1 MPMEYSFYV
10 FPLNKEMIYINDI
23 EIVVANAGHVKYVD
37 EVLETIN
44 HAAKVRGTG
53 IAKRSPE
60 YVKQKM
66 IEGKAVLALYKGEE
80 FAGFSYIESWSN
92 KTFVANSGLIVAP
105 KFRGIGLAKLIKRR
119 IFDLSREMFPNAKIF
134 SLTTGEAVMKMN
146 NELGY
151 RPVTFPS
158 LTDDEAFWRGCE
170 SCVNFDILQR
180 NGRRMCLCTGM
191 LYDPAEHME
200 EK

>member
-1 MPMEYSFYV
+1 MNES
-10 FPLNKEMIYINDI
+10 KEIK
-23 EIVVANAGHVKYVD
+23 IVVASADYVKYVD
-37 EVLETIN
+37 EILDTIN
-44 HAAKVRGTG
+44 LAAKVRGTG

-66 IEGKAVLALYKGEE
+66 IEHKAVVALCDGE

-92 KTFVANSGLIVAP
+92 KQFVANSGLIVAN
-105 KFRGIGLAKLIKRR
+105 KYRGIGLAKRIKRR
-119 IFDLSREMFPNAKIF
+119 IFDLSREMYPQAKIF

-151 RPVTFPS
+151 RPVAFGS
-158 LTDDEAFWRGCE
+158 LTDDESFWKGCE

-180 NGRRMCLCTGM
+180 NGSRMCLCTGM
-191 LYDPAEHME
+191 LYDPAEHAQDD
-200 EK
+200 KK

>member
-1 MPMEYSFYV
+1 
-10 FPLNKEMIYINDI
+10 MIDINDI
-23 EIVVANAGHVKYVD
+23 EIVVANASHVIYVD

-66 IEGKAVLALYKGEE
+66 LEHKAVVALYHGR

-92 KTFVANSGLIVAP
+92 KQFVANSGLIVADE
-105 KFRGIGLAKLIKRR
+105 FRGIGLAMRIKRR
-119 IFDLSREMFPNAKIF
+119 IFSLSREMFPSAKIF
-134 SLTTGEAVMKMN
+134 SLTTGAAVMKMN

-151 RPVTFPS
+151 RPVTFS
-158 LTDDEAFWRGCE
+158 QLTEDEAFWKGCE

-191 LYDPAEHME
+191 LYDPEEHKE
-200 EK
+200 NNNIDKPDNK

>member
-1 MPMEYSFYV
+1 MIES
-10 FPLNKEMIYINDI
+10 KEI
-23 EIVVANAGHVKYVD
+23 EIVVASSEHVKYVD
-37 EVLETIN
+37 EVLDTIN
-44 HAAKVRGTG
+44 RAAKVRGTG

-66 IEGKAVLALYKGEE
+66 IEGKAVLALYQGK

-92 KTFVANSGLIVAP
+92 KRFVANSGLIVSP
-105 KFRGIGLAKLIKRR
+105 EFRGHGVARRIKRR
-119 IFDLSREMFPNAKIF
+119 IFDLSREMFPEAKIF

-146 NELGY
+146 NELGF

-180 NGRRMCLCTGM
+180 NGRRMCLCTGLM
-191 LYDPAEHME
+191 YDPAEHTDDKQKKSE
-200 EK
+200 D

>member
-1 MPMEYSFYV
+1 MSDCSE
-10 FPLNKEMIYINDI
+10 I
-23 EIVVANAGHVKYVD
+23 EIFVAGEEHVKYVD
-37 EVLETIN
+37 EILETITA
-44 HAAKVRGTG
+44 AAKVRGTG

-60 YVKQKM
+60 YVRQKM
-66 IEGKAVLALYKGEE
+66 LEHKAVVALCGDE
-80 FAGFSYIESWSN
+80 FAGFSYIECWSN

-105 KFRGIGLAKLIKRR
+105 DFRGLGLAKRIKRR
-119 IFDLSREMFPNAKIF
+119 IFELSREMFPEAKIF

-191 LYDPAEHME
+191 LYDPAEHKDE
-200 EK
+200 Q

>member
-1 MPMEYSFYV
+1 
-10 FPLNKEMIYINDI
+10 MIEPDEI
-23 EIVVANAGHVKYVD
+23 EVVVAGEDHVRYVD
-37 EVLETIN
+37 EILDTITR
-44 HAAKVRGTG
+44 AAKVRGTG

-66 IEGKAVLALYKGEE
+66 LEHKAVVALYHGR

-92 KTFVANSGLIVAP
+92 KQFVANSGLIVADE
-105 KFRGIGLAKLIKRR
+105 FRGIGLAMRIKRR
-119 IFDLSREMFPNAKIF
+119 IFSLSHEMFPSAKIF
-134 SLTTGEAVMKMN
+134 SLTTGAAVMKMN

-151 RPVTFPS
+151 RPVTFS
-158 LTDDEAFWRGCE
+158 QLTDDEAFWKGCE

-191 LYDPAEHME
+191 LYDPEEHKE
-200 EK
+200 NNNIDKPDNK